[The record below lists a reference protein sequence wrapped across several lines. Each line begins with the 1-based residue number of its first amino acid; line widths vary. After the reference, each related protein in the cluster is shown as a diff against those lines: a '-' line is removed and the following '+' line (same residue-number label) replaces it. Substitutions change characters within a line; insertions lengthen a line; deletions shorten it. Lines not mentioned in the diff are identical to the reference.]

1 MINALPSRPAQND
14 EATEP
19 KADLLTYLNGA
30 GEIIKS
36 AISDF
41 YWLASLMELA
51 AGNQHENNALSLS
64 TAAIIFGGLGAA
76 CTATGATYSHWQLN
90 VNHQTPKGPNVDTE
104 ANTGQSLH
112 LMQKTA
118 LLFDFVSHTGN
129 VAGPI
134 AFVVDILSKG
144 NLSTSEKA
152 CVYGLSTLFGAF
164 SSYAEVRTCRMNMK
178 PPEQSEPVGLNRV

>member
-1 MINALPSRPAQND
+1 MINALPSRPAQTD

-112 LMQKTA
+112 LMQKT
-118 LLFDFVSHTGN
+118 L
-129 VAGPI
+129 
-134 AFVVDILSKG
+134 
-144 NLSTSEKA
+144 
-152 CVYGLSTLFGAF
+152 YYSTLFHTLATLQALLRLLLTYSRKETFPRQRKPAF
-164 SSYAEVRTCRMNMK
+164 MGSPHCLALSRHTLK
-178 PPEQSEPVGLNRV
+178 